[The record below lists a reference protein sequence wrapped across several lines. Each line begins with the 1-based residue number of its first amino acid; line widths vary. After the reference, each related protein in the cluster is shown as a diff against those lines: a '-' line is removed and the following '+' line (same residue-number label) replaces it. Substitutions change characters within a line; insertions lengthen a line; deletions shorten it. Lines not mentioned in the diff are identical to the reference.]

1 MFKIPHQHPN
11 VHLSYGPVP
20 SPAPM
25 FRQQNSRSTQKLSL
39 HRKLSRTPT
48 PLIFRAT
55 RVSISTHNSS
65 LQIFFFSYLLLDP
78 SLSSFSTPGS
88 QLTRWDT
95 SVCLLW
101 SCHLLFTPSTAQFLG
116 KGMPVEGNY
125 FPLSPDMPLT
135 TLVILIIFLPLARPS
150 FWGAKGQST
159 LPCLMQRLFHS
170 KLYIKPH
177 TNKKIPEASLLWEK

>member
-20 SPAPM
+20 YPAPR

-65 LQIFFFSYLLLDP
+65 LQIIFFSYLLLDP

-116 KGMPVEGNY
+116 KGMPVEDNY
-125 FPLSPDMPLT
+125 SPLSPDYATHNFSDLNYILAPGQ
-135 TLVILIIFLPLARPS
+135 TLFSGEQTVSLHCHVSCRGIFIAS
-150 FWGAKGQST
+150 FT
-159 LPCLMQRLFHS
+159 
-170 KLYIKPH
+170 
-177 TNKKIPEASLLWEK
+177 